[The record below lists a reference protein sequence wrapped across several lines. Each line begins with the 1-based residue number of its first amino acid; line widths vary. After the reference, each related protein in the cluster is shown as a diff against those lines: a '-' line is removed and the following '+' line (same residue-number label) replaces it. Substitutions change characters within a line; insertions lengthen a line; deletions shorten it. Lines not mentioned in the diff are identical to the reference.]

1 MWGNDKRAG
10 GSAKP
15 ASGVESLIGQ
25 RTVIRGD
32 IEFAGG
38 LHVDGQVIGTLVA
51 DPNGDG
57 TLILSDKGVIEGQ
70 VRAPHVV
77 INGRITGDIYA
88 SERIEL
94 AANARVHGNI
104 HYKVLEMAAGAQ
116 VTGQLVRTDEPL
128 KQLPAPAASTDGADA
143 VELPPPARAT
153 NGKGKGAP

>member
-15 ASGVESLIGQ
+15 ASSVESLIGP

-38 LHVDGQVIGTLVA
+38 LHVDGQVIGTLAA

-57 TLILSDKGVIEGQ
+57 TLSLSDKGVIEGQ
-70 VRAPHVV
+70 IRAPHVV

-143 VELPPPARAT
+143 IEEPPPARAT
-153 NGKGKGAP
+153 HAKGKGAP